1 MLKVDSAEKPSL
13 KKVMTG
19 QSLGGFGKLELNQDE
34 LTAV

>member
-1 MLKVDSAEKPSL
+1 MLIDSAEKPSL